1 MAYVTKSNSK
11 PLCSICL
18 NLENI
23 WCSVLFVAPCN
34 VFGGFLVCYARLNLV
49 VISLRILGQN
59 FSERT
64 YLGSLFDF
72 PFSVLNYP

>member
-11 PLCSICL
+11 PLRSICL

-49 VISLRILGQN
+49 VISLRIL
-59 FSERT
+59 
-64 YLGSLFDF
+64 
-72 PFSVLNYP
+72 